1 MDRLQMTK
9 KASKKAPAKKTAAK
23 KVVAKK
29 APAKKVETALSPLI
43 ALTVE
48 NALKRHK
55 QAGQDALRSIALNQR
70 TVSDAFYD
78 IAISLNVLRKQ
89 EVYVALGC
97 ESFEELI
104 PRTGLSRT
112 ICFQLL
118 QLPQHLTRD
127 TAISLG
133 PEKSNSLIFYVKSTP
148 EDDDAETLAR
158 EDALIGGKPISK
170 CSAEDINEAAR
181 AAIPPEKRK
190 AQPGEKEAHAARRA
204 VETKLKKLGAGVE
217 VKRVKG
223 AWMAVVTMPIE
234 SALKLR

>member
-1 MDRLQMTK
+1 MSKTSPK
-9 KASKKAPAKKTAAK
+9 KKTSTRKTAVPSKKTKLAEAG
-23 KVVAKK
+23 
-29 APAKKVETALSPLI
+29 LSPLI
-43 ALTVE
+43 VRTIAS
-48 NALKRHK
+48 AQKRNK
-55 QAGQDALRSIALNQR
+55 QQGEDALRSIELNRR
-70 TVSDAFYD
+70 TIADAFYD